1 MRNSYQIAD
10 TMRKVDVSNTE
21 LKRAEILEAALV
33 CFAEKG
39 LQNASISDICK
50 ASGMRSGHLYYYF
63 SSKNAIIEA
72 VYQIGM
78 DELVDRVEHMLD
90 NRDIVTAI
98 FDIHAEAESERRQW
112 HINPGLRL
120 EFLAESLR
128 NERLKE
134 VQDTQE
140 KRLEDA
146 TLFAV
151 RKGIESGKL
160 DPRLD
165 TQDFAKAVRI
175 IWSGF
180 ATLRLADGFN
190 LEDYRSAVGLLLRPW
205 LRDSASDPERISA
218 DPVTG
223 NAGI

>member
-1 MRNSYQIAD
+1 
-10 TMRKVDVSNTE
+10 MRKVDPANTE
-21 LKRAEILEAALV
+21 LKKAEILRAALR

-39 LQNASISDICK
+39 LQNASISDISK

-63 SSKNAIIEA
+63 ASKNAIIEA
-72 VYQIGM
+72 VYEIGM

-98 FDIHAEAESERRQW
+98 FDIHAEAESDRQRW
-112 HINPGLRL
+112 HINSGLRL

-134 VQDTQE
+134 VQDSQE

-146 TLFAV
+146 TLLAV
-151 RKGIESGKL
+151 QRGVENGRL
-160 DPRLD
+160 DPQLNID
-165 TQDFAKAVRI
+165 DFTKAVRI

-180 ATLRLADGFN
+180 ATLRLANGFN
-190 LEDYRSAVGLLLRPW
+190 LDDYRSAVALLLRPW
-205 LRDSASDPERISA
+205 LRGTSPELHPATPRVLARSAQ
-218 DPVTG
+218 V
-223 NAGI
+223 